1 VNYSKVGLEQL
12 TEAFEGCRLYA
23 YQDSRGVW
31 TLGYG
36 HTSGVNPADTC
47 SQAQAESWLLEDVAW
62 AEAAVNHY
70 VTVALTQGEFDAL
83 TDFTFNLGTGS
94 LQHSTLLKLINAGD
108 FAHAANEFEKWDRCG
123 GVEVAGLLR
132 RRLAEKK
139 VFNL

>member
-1 VNYSKVGLEQL
+1 MEYSKVGLEQL
-12 TEAFEGCRLYA
+12 TEAFEGCRLSA
-23 YQDSRGVW
+23 YQDSKGIW
-31 TLGYG
+31 TIGYG
-36 HTSGVNPADTC
+36 HTFYVNPTDTC
-47 SQAQAESWLLEDVAW
+47 SQEQAESWLLADVAW
-62 AEAAVNHY
+62 AEAAVNRY
-70 VTVALTQGEFDAL
+70 VTVLLTQGEFDAL

-94 LQHSTLLKLINAGD
+94 LQHSTLLKLVNAGD